1 MKRSLKMVLCIC
13 VALLCIVGLFL
24 GSRALPVMQAEKHGV
39 PSSTL
44 EKVKSK
50 DGDTQRTDY
59 VDSNGVLTYASDK
72 GYATII
78 STTSGNTVRD
88 VYLDE
93 QGKPA
98 VQAHGHYGLLKE
110 HNDHGQVHRVT
121 YLDVQ
126 GNPIVV
132 DKGYATYERTYDEF
146 GRLHMERYYDANG
159 KPAKSRGSGYGFING
174 YDVDGNE
181 AAVLYLNED
190 GGLGEAVDGYAM
202 QTRTFIKS
210 DDARDGL
217 VEYEF
222 YWDVHGD
229 SARRIAGYSGIY
241 KEYDEQGNNTLVTYL
256 GSDGKPVMTTNGYA
270 TVRKTYENGTLQTD
284 TFFDTQGNPV
294 ALVDGQYGV
303 RHVGGDLI
311 YLDIKGNEY
320 FSLKNQLF
328 KQPLLVIVAALL
340 IVIASLVLPRRASI
354 ILLVLYVVF
363 IASMTLGYRAS
374 TVRRANLELFWSYK
388 QLSSNVTLR
397 HEVMFNILLFVPF
410 GAILYRLR
418 KHAKVLLVAVAV
430 SVGIEVVQYF
440 MGIGLCELDDVV
452 SNCLG
457 AGMGMLIAYIWS
469 EFVAKRD
476 IPSRLALKFFR

>member
-1 MKRSLKMVLCIC
+1 MNRLLKMVLCIC

-78 STTSGNTVRD
+78 STTSGNTIRD
-88 VYLDE
+88 EYFDE

-121 YLDVQ
+121 YLDMQ
-126 GNPIVV
+126 GNPTVV

-159 KPAKSRGSGYGFING
+159 NPAKSRGSGYGFING
-174 YDVDGNE
+174 YDVDGNV
-181 AAVLYLNED
+181 AAILYMNED
-190 GGLGEAVDGYAM
+190 GELGEAVDGYAM
-202 QTRTFIKS
+202 QTKSFIKS
-210 DDARDGL
+210 DDARDGK

-222 YWDVHGD
+222 FWDVHGD
-229 SARRIAGYSGIY
+229 SVRRMVGYSGIY
-241 KEYDEQGNNTLVTYL
+241 REYDEQGNNTVVTYL
-256 GSDGKPVMTTNGYA
+256 GSDGKPVITMYGYA
-270 TVRKTYENGTLQTD
+270 SVHKTYENGTLQTD
-284 TFFDTQGNPV
+284 TYYDTQGNPI
-294 ALVDGQYGV
+294 ASTDGQYGI
-303 RHVGGDLI
+303 RYVGGDI
-311 YLDIKGNEY
+311 RYLDINGNEY

-328 KQPLLVIVAALL
+328 KQPLIVIAAALL
-340 IVIASLVLPRRASI
+340 IVIASLVLPRQVSI
-354 ILLVLYVVF
+354 VLLVLYGAF
-363 IASMTLGYRAS
+363 IAYMTLGYRAS
-374 TVRRANLELFWSYK
+374 AVRRANLELFWSYK
-388 QLSSNVTLR
+388 QLLTDEMLR
-397 HEVMFNILLFVPF
+397 QEIVLNILLFVPF

-418 KHAKVLLVAVAV
+418 KQAKVLLVALAV
-430 SVGIEVVQYF
+430 SVSIEAIQYL
-440 MGIGLCELDDVV
+440 MGIGLCEIDDVV

-457 AGMGMLIAYIWS
+457 ASLGVLIAYIWS
-469 EFVAKRD
+469 ECVAKRD
-476 IPSRLALKFFR
+476 APSRSTS